1 MFYPETAAAAR
12 QHALIAIDLMARHAV
27 APNPTNFS
35 VWYDYAGKRNPELV
49 RAIDALIRAHSPF
62 SPAQCADLY
71 AGFFGVD
78 RDGEELRDASRRLQA
93 AVDHILANVSDAGLD
108 GRAAPSPGG
117 ISGTCRGTR
126 IGSGCRRC
134 EGVMTECQKLLDRS
148 RSLELHLKHASGEIS
163 ELRDH
168 LETVRARR

>member
-78 RDGEELRDASRRLQA
+78 RTARSCATPAADCRRRSITFLAYGVRCRARRSRSNHRLA
-93 AVDHILANVSDAGLD
+93 A
-108 GRAAPSPGG
+108 
-117 ISGTCRGTR
+117 ISGTCRGQR
-126 IGSGCRRC
+126 IGSGCRRW
-134 EGVMTECQKLLDRS
+134 
-148 RSLELHLKHASGEIS
+148 
-163 ELRDH
+163 
-168 LETVRARR
+168 